1 MTMGTPVKIEHR
13 DSSAPT
19 SSDMENIPPLE
30 IMANHI
36 LSNIKS
42 QIENL
47 LVQPPSTSMS
57 AILKHAQEIEK
68 FRGTVCH
75 ALSSR
80 SPTTTSADQVFGI
93 FLGMRPQ
100 FSVSGIEADFH
111 RTSFSSRF
119 LWCPWLS
126 SLSALC

>member
-75 ALSSR
+75 ALSTVIQAARIHSKYLY
-80 SPTTTSADQVFGI
+80 PE
-93 FLGMRPQ
+93 
-100 FSVSGIEADFH
+100 FSEYV
-111 RTSFSSRF
+111 
-119 LWCPWLS
+119 
-126 SLSALC
+126 